1 MISFLRKTKGDIGM
15 IINYKTVQS
24 NVKPEL
30 IDDTS
35 SKRMVYLRRN
45 IVSSIEKDENDGSAT
60 TIYTYEEAKL
70 TKEEYDKYLAELS
83 IKDIQQ
89 QIADIDY
96 IALML
101 GIDLEV

>member
-1 MISFLRKTKGDIGM
+1 M

-83 IKDIQQ
+83 IKDIQHQ
-89 QIADIDY
+89 RADIDY

>member
-1 MISFLRKTKGDIGM
+1 M